1 MELSSHLLTASS
13 FDKIATNEMHL
24 AADLIPSTPD
34 NSLTLFDKGFYSLG
48 LLNQWQKTGV
58 ERHWL
63 IPLKKGTQFE
73 VVRKLSARDQIIR
86 LKTTP
91 QARKKWNDL
100 PSMIEARLVKRMI
113 KGKSYSILTS
123 MTDPLRYPV
132 ANIADLYA
140 HRWEIELG
148 FREMKQYMLRNL
160 LTLRSKK
167 PEMIKQE
174 LWGVLL
180 SYNLIRFQMAKM
192 AHSLKGIMPY
202 QLSFNRASAYIIQEL
217 TMLPFVSPGKIPK
230 VVNSLL
236 DMAEAFVLP
245 ERRERSYPRMVKVRP
260 KRYPERKPKKMPVSC

>member
-1 MELSSHLLTASS
+1 MA
-13 FDKIATNEMHL
+13 N
-24 AADLIPSTPD
+24 LISSTPD

-48 LLNQWQKTGV
+48 LLNQWRYTGE

-63 IPLKKGTQFE
+63 VPLKKGTQFE
-73 VVRKLSARDQIIR
+73 VIRKLSNRDQIIL

-91 QARKKWNDL
+91 QARKKWSDL
-100 PSMIEARLVKRMI
+100 PATVEARLVRRTI
-113 KGKSYSILTS
+113 NGKVYSILTS

-148 FREMKQYMLRNL
+148 FREMKQYMLKSQ

-192 AHSLKGIMPY
+192 AHSLKDVMPY
-202 QLSFNRASAYIIQEL
+202 QLSFSRASAHIIQEL
-217 TMLPFVSPGKIPK
+217 TMLPFVSPGKIPT
-230 VVNSLL
+230 VLNNLL
-236 DMAEAFVLP
+236 CMAEAFLLP
-245 ERRERSYPRMVKVRP
+245 ERRERCYPRMVKARP
-260 KRYPERKPKKMPVSC
+260 KRYPEKRSKKIPVSA